1 VTPKDRNRHPIVLFD
16 GQCGLCARSVQFI
29 AKRDRRGVFRF
40 APLQGP
46 TAAQECSRLGIARPA
61 GDPDT
66 MILIDG
72 ERALTRSD
80 AALAIASRLPLPW
93 PALAAFGI
101 VPRPLRDGLYR
112 WVARHRDRWLGGSD
126 RCPAPGPELRSRLL
140 D

>member
-1 VTPKDRNRHPIVLFD
+1 MTPKDRNRHPIVLFD

-29 AKRDRRGVFRF
+29 ATRDRRGVFRF

-46 TAAQECSRLGIARPA
+46 TAAQECSRLGIARPT

-72 ERALTRSD
+72 ERVLTRSD
-80 AALAIASRLPLPW
+80 AALAIASQLALPW
-93 PALAAFGI
+93 RLLAI
-101 VPRPLRDGLYR
+101 MRILPRPLRDAAYR
-112 WVARHRDRWLGGSD
+112 WVARNRHRWFRGADSCHLPS
-126 RCPAPGPELRSRLL
+126 PALRERML

>member
-1 VTPKDRNRHPIVLFD
+1 VTQKDGNRYPIVLFD

-29 AKRDRRGVFRF
+29 ARRDRRGVFRF
-40 APLQGP
+40 APLQGS
-46 TAAQECSRLGIARPA
+46 TAAKECSRLGITRSA

-80 AALAIASRLPLPW
+80 AALAIASQLALPW
-93 PALAAFGI
+93 RLLRIMRI
-101 VPRPLRDGLYR
+101 VPRPLRDAAYR
-112 WVARHRDRWLGGSD
+112 WIARNRHRWFRGADSCHLPS
-126 RCPAPGPELRSRLL
+126 PALRERML